1 MKTDEEMLKLLMQIG
16 FLASGRG
23 NISEAETIFSG
34 VQARQPESAYPLIGR
49 AVNRMNDLDY
59 DGAIRILIGEALERN
74 PGNDLAKGFLGF
86 ALRKAG
92 LDEQSREVCRE
103 VVDAGRDEVA
113 VAMARAVLEDLE
125 RG

>member
-1 MKTDEEMLKLLMQIG
+1 METDEGMLKLLMQIG

-34 VQARQPESAYPLIGR
+34 VRAQQPKSAYPLIGK
-49 AVNRMNDLDY
+49 AVNRMNDMDY
-59 DGAIRILIGEALERN
+59 DGAIRILIGEALAEN
-74 PGNDLAKGFLGF
+74 PESDLAKSFLGF

-92 LDEQSREVCRE
+92 LDEQSLEVCRE

-113 VAMARAVLEDLE
+113 VAMARAILEDLE
-125 RG
+125 RD

>member
-1 MKTDEEMLKLLMQIG
+1 METDEGMLKLLMQIG

-23 NISEAETIFSG
+23 SISEAETIFSG
-34 VQARQPESAYPLIGR
+34 VRARQPKSAYPLIGK
-49 AVNRMNDLDY
+49 AVNRMNDMDY
-59 DGAIRILIGEALERN
+59 EGAIRILIGEALAEN
-74 PGNDLAKGFLGF
+74 PESDLAKGFLGF

-113 VAMARAVLEDLE
+113 VAMSRAILEDLD